1 MGQGKVNIAKYLASH
16 TIYCAVLRVVMR
28 RYDEI
33 IAKLTPFLKQ
43 TGFNPKTDVH
53 FMPVSGYTG
62 ANIKDRSSACSWYNG
77 PSLLEYL
84 DDLKTLDRKLNAPL
98 MIPVAEK
105 YKVSILFARPLLLSH
120 TIFHRIWVRLLLA
133 KSNQVTSRRTNL
145 SFSCQTR

>member
-1 MGQGKVNIAKYLASH
+1 MQTHHLPDYTPYLPGTVL
-16 TIYCAVLRVVMR
+16 TIVIH

-43 TGFNPKTDVH
+43 TGFNPKTDVY

-105 YKVSILFARPLLLSH
+105 YKVSKHSSIVIVDISPP
-120 TIFHRIWVRLLLA
+120 FHRIWVQSLWV
-133 KSNQVTSRRTNL
+133 KSNQATSRKTNL

>member
-1 MGQGKVNIAKYLASH
+1 
-16 TIYCAVLRVVMR
+16 VLIIVIH

-43 TGFNPKTDVH
+43 TGFNPKTDVY

-105 YKVSILFARPLLLSH
+105 YKVSKLYSIVIVDISPL
-120 TIFHRIWVRLLLA
+120 FHRIWVRSL
-133 KSNQVTSRRTNL
+133 
-145 SFSCQTR
+145 